1 MTTAANTTSQAKA
14 PAANQSDKIQIFM
27 RKQWA
32 VIKYAF
38 SIERAL
44 IHLVIAALLFGFA
57 LFIKTGGYV
66 AGHNQIYAG
75 LLFIAAGIQIFR
87 ACKHSLTP
95 VALLLLVG
103 FGGQYLLGCHVDVYL
118 AKTDLQMIA
127 GAGIVGLLVCSFY
140 RLR

>member
-1 MTTAANTTSQAKA
+1 MTTTANTTNHTNTSETK
-14 PAANQSDKIQIFM
+14 PSEKIQIFM
-27 RKQWA
+27 RRQWA
-32 VIKYAF
+32 MVKYAF

-44 IHLVIAALLFGFA
+44 IHLITAALLFGFA
-57 LFIKTGGYV
+57 LFIETGGYV

-87 ACKHSLTP
+87 ACKHSLAP
-95 VALLLLVG
+95 VALMLLIG

-118 AKTDLQMIA
+118 AKTDFQMIA
-127 GAGIVGLLVCSFY
+127 SAGIVGLLVCSFY